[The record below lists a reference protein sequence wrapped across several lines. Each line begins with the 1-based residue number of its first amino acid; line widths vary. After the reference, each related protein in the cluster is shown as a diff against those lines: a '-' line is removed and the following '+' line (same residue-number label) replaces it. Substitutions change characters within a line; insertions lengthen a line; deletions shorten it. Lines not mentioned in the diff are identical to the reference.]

1 MYSSLNEKKKAVVK
15 IKNVISTAKLYV
27 VFNFTEFTANEIN
40 SIRQDLREIDSTILV
55 LKNTIFKIYAKE
67 MFICEKTVKKFQGQL
82 FVVASKKNEQL
93 ISKKLN
99 TELFN
104 KKTVFVHAALDGK
117 TITSEDLKIL
127 ATTPDKNV
135 VLNRLLFVI
144 NNAIYTLVETTKK
157 PGEKFLQLLSV
168 YNKKTEIQRK

>member
-1 MYSSLNEKKKAVVK
+1 MYSCLDEKKKAIVK
-15 IKNVISTAKLYV
+15 IKNVINTAKLYI

-40 SIRQDLREIDSTILV
+40 TIRQDLRELDSTILV

-67 MFICEKTVKKFQGQL
+67 MLICEETVKKFQGQL
-82 FVVASKKNEQL
+82 FVIASKKNEQL

-104 KKTVFVHAALDGK
+104 KKTIFIHAALDGK
-117 TITSEDLKIL
+117 TITSEDLNTL

-135 VLNRLLFVI
+135 ILNRLMFAM
-144 NNAIYTLVETTKK
+144 NNAIYTFAETTKK
-157 PGEKFLQLLSV
+157 PVEKFLQLLSV
-168 YNKKTEIQRK
+168 YNKKNKNTT